1 MNIQFDPLLSSDY
14 SLFFLN
20 CCCSPHC
27 SQIAYN
33 VFQTDL
39 YSEYVPRVRA
49 KIVKS
54 QFGFMTKR
62 NTVTQLIHYLD
73 ALYDCLDQNIP
84 FLVFTSILLS
94 TLCLMIFSSKSSHL
108 SVLTEISQCY
118 LPHISQSAH
127 NVFALMT
134 FAQAFCP

>member
-14 SLFFLN
+14 
-20 CCCSPHC
+20 

-54 QFGFMTKR
+54 QFGFKTKR

-84 FLVFTSILLS
+84 FSSVYFDFAFDTVPHDLL
-94 TLCLMIFSSKSSHL
+94 IKK
-108 SVLTEISQCY
+108 
-118 LPHISQSAH
+118 LP
-127 NVFALMT
+127 T
-134 FAQAFCP
+134 FGFP